1 MGDADLKPAV
11 TAQPEVVQHQLSSQ
25 DEFVVLASDGLW
37 DKLSNEEA
45 VGLVYDTVK
54 QPVMAAQRCAGCSI
68 SAVSTNVCVAQQY
81 TAGSSFH
88 VTCAQASESVDPHPT
103 ADSMFAYSSK
113 RSWMR
118 FSPLHRWC
126 PQMPPRTDTWGI

>member
-37 DKLSNEEA
+37 DKLTNQEA

-54 QPVMAAQRCAGCSI
+54 QPAMAAQRCAC
-68 SAVSTNVCVAQQY
+68 Y
-81 TAGSSFH
+81 T
-88 VTCAQASESVDPHPT
+88 HPSQKAPT
-103 ADSMFAYSSK
+103 
-113 RSWMR
+113 
-118 FSPLHRWC
+118 
-126 PQMPPRTDTWGI
+126 